1 KTRQPLCIRAQCVL
15 TTTTTASAVV
25 DMEKLQLTS
34 LEAHLRSLAMDR
46 SMAYVGSVGPPTK

>member
-1 KTRQPLCIRAQCVL
+1 KTRQPICIRAQCVL
-15 TTTTTASAVV
+15 TTTTASAVV
-25 DMEKLQLTS
+25 DMEKLQLPS